1 MIKKLREIIARIF
14 YSRDFDTLSAAISN
28 AELRLPN

>member
-1 MIKKLREIIARIF
+1 MIKKLRDIIERIF
-14 YSRDFDTLSAAISN
+14 RDHEFDTLSAAILN

>member
-1 MIKKLREIIARIF
+1 MIKKLREVIARIF
-14 YSRDFDTLSAAISN
+14 YSQDFDTLSAAILN

>member
-14 YSRDFDTLSAAISN
+14 YSQDFDTLSAAILN
-28 AELRLPN
+28 ATIRLPN